1 MILKIIFS
9 NAFLRSIIDFYVFIL
24 FLFFKTYNNEKRY
37 RKSFYTKKKLNYTA
51 IKGIIKELKT
61 IKEIFLEKETKT
73 IKDRI
78 LRDINNFFQ
87 HEKEE
92 KIYYKPA
99 RVNNFWS
106 NNYVE
111 YDSNGGRNITLS
123 IEEFFW
129 KVVEE

>member
-37 RKSFYTKKKLNYTA
+37 RKSFYTKKNLNYTA

-78 LRDINNFFQ
+78 LRDFKKFFQ

-92 KIYYKPA
+92 EIY
-99 RVNNFWS
+99 
-106 NNYVE
+106 
-111 YDSNGGRNITLS
+111 
-123 IEEFFW
+123 
-129 KVVEE
+129 

>member
-123 IEEFFW
+123 IEELFW

>member
-24 FLFFKTYNNEKRY
+24 FLFFKTYNNEERY

-78 LRDINNFFQ
+78 LRDFKNFFQ

-92 KIYYKPA
+92 EIYQKPA

-106 NNYVE
+106 SNYVD

-123 IEEFFW
+123 IEEFF
-129 KVVEE
+129 

>member
-24 FLFFKTYNNEKRY
+24 FLFFKTYNNEERY

-78 LRDINNFFQ
+78 LRDFKNFFQ

-92 KIYYKPA
+92 EIY
-99 RVNNFWS
+99 
-106 NNYVE
+106 
-111 YDSNGGRNITLS
+111 
-123 IEEFFW
+123 
-129 KVVEE
+129 